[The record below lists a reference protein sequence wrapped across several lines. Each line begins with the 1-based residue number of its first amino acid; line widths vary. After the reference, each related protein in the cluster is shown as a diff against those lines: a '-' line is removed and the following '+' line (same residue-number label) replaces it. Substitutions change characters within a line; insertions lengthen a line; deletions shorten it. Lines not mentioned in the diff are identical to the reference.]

1 MARRDPNDIVQVNLR
16 IAEHLRRR
24 LEAVAAGH
32 GVSLNAELT
41 LRLASTLERPGL
53 TSRVRFQMNAEQL
66 LESMEQRMRA
76 LHKAMDEQEKTDA
89 LVSAVDELIALIQPL
104 GDSAGSPVRAAI
116 KAAIARIDA
125 AKDAIDQYR
134 NRPVEASS

>member
-24 LEAVAAGH
+24 LEVVASSH
-32 GVSLNAELT
+32 GVSLNAEMA

-53 TSRVRFQMNAEQL
+53 TSRVRFQMNTERL
-66 LESMEQRMRA
+66 LGSMEQKMQL

-89 LVSAVDELIALIQPL
+89 LVSAVDELVALIQPL

-116 KAAIARIDA
+116 EEAISRVDA

-134 NRPVEASS
+134 NLPVEASS